1 MGSVG
6 FIGERRFMLKLM
18 TFNIH
23 HGKGIDGKTDLN
35 RILAEI
41 VKSEADIV
49 ALQEV
54 DRFQL
59 RSSFKDQISVL
70 ARGSGM
76 YNSFS
81 PSVNLGFSQYGNAIL
96 SKWPIKSKTIINMY
110 GGLERRSIQIVDIE
124 VKGHP
129 NHNGFDPI
137 ITIVNTH
144 LGFLAWEYKW
154 QMPILCKVIAKLS
167 NPTILLGDFN
177 MEPSNPTFKII
188 DPLWHKINLDFPKAT
203 MQNGMQIDHVFANS
217 GYLNA
222 RAWVQETIASDH
234 HAVIASLPHFPF

>member
-1 MGSVG
+1 
-6 FIGERRFMLKLM
+6 M

-54 DRFQL
+54 DRFKL
-59 RSSFKDQISVL
+59 RSCFRDQISVL
-70 ARGSGM
+70 ARSTGM
-76 YNSFS
+76 YKSYS

-96 SKWPIKSKTIINMY
+96 SKWPIKSNTIINMY
-110 GGLERRSIQIVDIE
+110 GGLERRSIQVVDIE
-124 VKGHP
+124 VKGQL
-129 NHNGFDPI
+129 NFNGFEPI

-144 LGFLAWEYKW
+144 LGVLSWEYKR
-154 QMPILCKVIAKLS
+154 QMSILCKVIAKLS
-167 NPTILLGDFN
+167 IPTILLGDFN
-177 MEPSNPTFKII
+177 MEPSNPTLKTIA
-188 DPLWHKINLDFPKAT
+188 PHWHKINLDHPKAT
-203 MQNGMQIDHVFANS
+203 MQNGKQIDHVFANC

-234 HAVIASLPHFPF
+234 HAVIANLPHFLY